1 MCNYIITDFPAF
13 VKSKAERIISE
24 TRIDVKW
31 VCFISVEARLR
42 KFSAENS
49 EGKSVLKSPQKPL
62 GRAPLKLPKSCLT
75 HLKHTHKFWQNNFTT
90 FTGIKQVRAEEVAVS
105 LSLDLVAAI
114 KSNDL
119 AKLGCCFVC
128 LERRRLTGSCHCSP
142 G

>member
-49 EGKSVLKSPQKPL
+49 KGKSDLKSPQKPL

-75 HLKHTHKFWQNNFTT
+75 HLKHTHVKWAQFWGGYDLT
-90 FTGIKQVRAEEVAVS
+90 FERVET
-105 LSLDLVAAI
+105 AAAMKAALGQQTWDVVI
-114 KSNDL
+114 SDYSMPHFSGL
-119 AKLGCCFVC
+119 AA
-128 LERRRLTGSCHCSP
+128 LTLKNVHP
-142 G
+142 V